1 MSLENIWWLKLAT
14 CEFLHNDSIPIF
26 QRTMTAPKPNVVVY
40 EADKGGKDQT
50 QIALSL
56 WLG

>member
-14 CEFLHNDSIPIF
+14 CEFLYNDSIPTF